1 MQYDFIFFAANL
13 GVLILAAVNPA
24 FVAGVMIAK
33 FLTNV
38 VATTLKS
45 NPDNQL
51 GPLYL
56 SLNKQEHYR
65 YGKQKRDG
73 ISDLSG
79 NIRVDYSI
87 FAFK

>member
-1 MQYDFIFFAANL
+1 MQYDFIFAVNL
-13 GVLILAAVNPA
+13 GVLILLAVNPA
-24 FVAGVMIAK
+24 FVAGVMISK

-38 VATTLKS
+38 VATKLKN

-51 GPLYL
+51 GLLYL